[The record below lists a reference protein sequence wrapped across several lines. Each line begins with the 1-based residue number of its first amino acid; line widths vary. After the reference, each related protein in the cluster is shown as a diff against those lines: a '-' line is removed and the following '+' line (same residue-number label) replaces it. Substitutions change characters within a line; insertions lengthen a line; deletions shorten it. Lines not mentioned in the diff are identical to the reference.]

1 MNILK
6 FGGSSIADADKIRH
20 VAGIIEGRKN
30 NSELAIVIS
39 AFGGVTDTIKTLAEY
54 AAVGKNIDATF
65 DSLVAKHTECAE
77 KLSINNEMNIRRIFD
92 EYFTQLKSDLLF
104 VAKESQLSPQSLDK
118 VLSYGELLSTKILAE
133 YLCQIGIPAEQLDA
147 RKVIL
152 TDNYFGHAFVHYQE
166 SYNRIRSYYKDR
178 SYIQIITGFL
188 GLSLI
193 HI

>member
-20 VAGIIEGRKN
+20 VASIIEGRKN

-77 KLSINNEMNIRRIFD
+77 KLSINNEINIRRILD
-92 EYFTQLKSDLLF
+92 EYFTPQELENGGDVFSKPQQSDNIDTNQ
-104 VAKESQLSPQSLDK
+104 KGTS
-118 VLSYGELLSTKILAE
+118 
-133 YLCQIGIPAEQLDA
+133 
-147 RKVIL
+147 
-152 TDNYFGHAFVHYQE
+152 H
-166 SYNRIRSYYKDR
+166 
-178 SYIQIITGFL
+178 ITGWIEDRTPFSMPNISEDTDIEMIFRDKYNTEL
-188 GLSLI
+188 TPSEEVRFKI
-193 HI
+193 SDPICVEKN

>member
-65 DSLVAKHTECAE
+65 DSLWVSKHQNA
-77 KLSINNEMNIRRIFD
+77 
-92 EYFTQLKSDLLF
+92 LK
-104 VAKESQLSPQSLDK
+104 
-118 VLSYGELLSTKILAE
+118 I
-133 YLCQIGIPAEQLDA
+133 I
-147 RKVIL
+147 
-152 TDNYFGHAFVHYQE
+152 
-166 SYNRIRSYYKDR
+166 YK
-178 SYIQIITGFL
+178 
-188 GLSLI
+188 
-193 HI
+193 